1 MADIPG
7 KTVTL
12 RIEDSAGSGTYTKIA
27 KATTHRL
34 SINNSEVEVSHKDS
48 GGWRDLFPEGSIK
61 SMQITM
67 SMLFDGTAA
76 QVRLRNV
83 AESTTNPAAN
93 LQFVDGNGDRL
104 VGEFQVSSYEY
115 GGETEG
121 FASAD
126 ATFASNGP
134 VTRETD
140 A

>member
-7 KTVTL
+7 KNVTL
-12 RIEDSAGSGTYTKIA
+12 FIEDSDGAGTYTKIA
-27 KATTHRL
+27 KATVHRL
-34 SINNSEVEVSHKDS
+34 SVNNSEVEVSHKDS

-76 QVRLRNV
+76 QLRLRAL
-83 AESTTNPAAN
+83 AESTTNPAG
-93 LQFVDGNGDRL
+93 LIRFVDGNGERL
-104 VGEFQVSSYEY
+104 SGEFQISSYEY

-126 ATFASNGP
+126 ATFSSNG
-134 VTRETD
+134 VITRE
-140 A
+140 AHP